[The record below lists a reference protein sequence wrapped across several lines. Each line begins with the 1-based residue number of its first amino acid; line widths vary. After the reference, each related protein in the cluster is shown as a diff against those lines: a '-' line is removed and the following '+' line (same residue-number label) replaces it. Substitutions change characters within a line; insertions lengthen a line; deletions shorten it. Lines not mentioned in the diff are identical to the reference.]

1 MKNLV
6 GKILENR
13 YRIQEVIGVGG
24 MSVVYKAVDLS
35 DNKIVAVKVL
45 KQEFFEDEQFRLR
58 FINESKA
65 IAMLSHKNIV
75 KIYDV
80 GLNDDLYFIVMEYI
94 DGITLKQYIEQQ
106 GRLSWREA
114 VYFVSQVLE
123 ALRHAHQKG
132 IVHRDIKPQNIML
145 LSSGAICVTDFG
157 IARIATNNTH
167 TMADKAIGSVHYISP
182 EQVSGGKTDF
192 RSDLYSVGVILYEM
206 VTGKVPFDA
215 ENPVSVAL
223 MQLQSTPKRPSELV
237 PDIPDG
243 LEDII
248 LKAMAKNPDLRYQS
262 ASEMLADIDE
272 FKHNPSARFE
282 YKYFSDENPTKY
294 MDAIKTERCA
304 AEPKKQKKYAGV
316 ITGILAAVVLVGL
329 LIFGAVSLFGGG
341 EDAPAAPV
349 VEEEVVVENLV
360 GQKLDR
366 TLEERYPDI
375 KIVEERREP
384 SDKFEEGYII
394 SQSPED
400 GIRIKK
406 GSEVKVV
413 VSSGKGKISIPDVS
427 GEDYNKAKSELEGMG
442 LTVKRTESYHDTVG
456 EGKVIS
462 SNPKEGTEVEANSVV
477 TLRVS
482 LGPENTKIKVPGV
495 VGESESAA
503 QKKLSDA
510 GLVVTIK
517 TVDSDQPEGTV
528 VAQSIDKD
536 TEVEKNTSIE
546 ISVSNGSKITYEK
559 EQSFI
564 LPTDKES
571 FVVTVKLDGVK
582 VYEEIHTAE
591 DKLLKLTL
599 KGRGSQIVELYIDG
613 VLKESGYINF
623 NE

>member
-294 MDAIKTERCA
+294 MDAIKTERRA

-462 SNPKEGTEVEANSVV
+462 SNPKEGTEVEADSVV